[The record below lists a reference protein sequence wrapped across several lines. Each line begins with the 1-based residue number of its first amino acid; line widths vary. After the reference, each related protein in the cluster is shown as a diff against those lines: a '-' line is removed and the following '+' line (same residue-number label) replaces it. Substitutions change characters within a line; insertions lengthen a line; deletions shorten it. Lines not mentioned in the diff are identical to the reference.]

1 LSTRDDNWDKI
12 PLADNDFLDVNLLSI
27 FSNAT
32 EKTQRPFLSRCI
44 NLYKEVADDETKF
57 KNFLR
62 SQIIDV
68 LRMSDKVKGDQLIDY
83 IEDIL
88 PKKYDANGIDIGL
101 RSDFSFHN
109 NCACYYRHKNG
120 TFINFQERPQE
131 IKELTIYKQ
140 VENFHFENN
149 FIKKFI
155 CIMYM
160 RMIYDMLTNRAM
172 NEHIAPAIN
181 KLRQSEKD
189 ISRVFNSSNN
199 ITDFWGDSNL
209 VVIDL
214 SNVNT
219 DTKKRIPL
227 LLSNKLYNEHKGAR
241 KTKSYL
247 NTP

>member
-1 LSTRDDNWDKI
+1 MNVLLVKSFLLTRPLSFELVEYIFKKNSKFLFFDFNGEYSGDNTITNYKKVYKLSTRDDNGDKI

-44 NLYKEVADDETKF
+44 NLYKEMADDETKF

-140 VENFHFENN
+140 VENQ
-149 FIKKFI
+149 
-155 CIMYM
+155 
-160 RMIYDMLTNRAM
+160 T
-172 NEHIAPAIN
+172 
-181 KLRQSEKD
+181 
-189 ISRVFNSSNN
+189 
-199 ITDFWGDSNL
+199 
-209 VVIDL
+209 
-214 SNVNT
+214 
-219 DTKKRIPL
+219 
-227 LLSNKLYNEHKGAR
+227 
-241 KTKSYL
+241 
-247 NTP
+247 